1 MLHLLWHTITNS
13 LSNIYG
19 CLWGVSEVSQGCLWG
34 FSGVYLQCLWGVSG
48 ASLKFLWAPV
58 LFDTKSDKMTVAILD
73 LYGRF

>member
-1 MLHLLWHTITNS
+1 MGVSGVS
-13 LSNIYG
+13 LRCLRGVSGVSLG
-19 CLWGVSEVSQGCLWG
+19 CLFSVSGVS
-34 FSGVYLQCLWGVSG
+34 LQCLWGVSG